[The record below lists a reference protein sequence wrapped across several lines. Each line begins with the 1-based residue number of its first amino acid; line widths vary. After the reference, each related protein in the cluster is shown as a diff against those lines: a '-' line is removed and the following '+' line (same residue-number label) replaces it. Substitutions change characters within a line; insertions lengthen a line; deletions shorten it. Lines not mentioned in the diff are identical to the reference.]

1 MFPRSFN
8 ARVAERMAIWGAMLG
23 FLFFLY
29 AATELLQG
37 WKMASIASDMHAAIA
52 ALEAQADTKADPKAG
67 KALIEKLEAVH
78 GRETDLLANNRQNKI
93 LLTLLI
99 LFVIGQFLVREYRWL
114 VDPMVKMAGVLRADS
129 GQAGKIGAEALR
141 RDEIG
146 TLAQALTSHF
156 GMVRRQQQAASE
168 EQAKLAERLSRQ
180 EAFKR
185 ESVAFQDRIAAI
197 VAQLEDCAGRMST
210 ASHGLTSVS
219 TDADRR
225 AGASAQSTERASAH
239 VDVVATSIK
248 DVAASVTAVAT
259 EADKTSAV
267 AADARALVEAASGD
281 AKALT
286 EAARTIEH
294 VMALIE
300 DVAEQT
306 NLLALNATIEAAR
319 AGEMGRG
326 FGVVASEVKQ
336 LATRTSKATEE
347 VRGGLQGIT
356 AASVR
361 IAERVARLVSSIEQ
375 VDAVAAVI
383 AASMREQEANTHAIT
398 SNTAK
403 TAEDVRDVADTVKHV
418 AAMISEA
425 REAAELVTRVS
436 AELGTQASDLK
447 SVVERFVETSERIA
461 A

>member
-1 MFPRSFN
+1 
-8 ARVAERMAIWGAMLG
+8 MAIWGAMLG

-29 AATELLQG
+29 AATEVLQG
-37 WKMASIASDMHAAIA
+37 WKMGSIAA
-52 ALEAQADTKADPKAG
+52 EAQHTIAQLKQADPAAAKP
-67 KALIEKLEAVH
+67 LVEQLEHIHA
-78 GRETDLLANNRQNKI
+78 RQSDLLANNRQNKI
-93 LLTLLI
+93 LLSLLM
-99 LFVIGQFLVREYRWL
+99 LFVIGQILLREYRWL
-114 VDPMVKMAGVLRADS
+114 VDPMVKMAGALRADS
-129 GQAGKIGAEALR
+129 AQAAQIGADAMR

-156 GMVRRQQQAASE
+156 GLVRRQQQAASE
-168 EQAKLAERLSRQ
+168 EQAKLSERLSRQ
-180 EAFKR
+180 DAFKR
-185 ESVAFQDRIAAI
+185 ESVAFQDNIATI
-197 VAQLEDCAGRMST
+197 VAQLESCAEHMST
-210 ASHGLTSVS
+210 ASDALASVS
-219 TDADRR
+219 TDADSR

-248 DVAASVTAVAT
+248 DVAVSVTTVAA

-267 AADARALVEAASGD
+267 AADARELVAAASED

-300 DVAEQT
+300 EVAGQT

-361 IAERVARLVSSIEQ
+361 IAERIARLVSAIEQ

-383 AASMREQEANTHAIT
+383 ATSMREQETNTQAIT

-403 TAEDVRDVADTVKHV
+403 TAEDVREVADTVKHV

-425 REAAELVTRVS
+425 RQAAEMVTKVS
-436 AELGTQASDLK
+436 ADLGQQASELR
-447 SVVERFVETSERIA
+447 VVVDRFVETTERIA

>member
-23 FLFFLY
+23 FLISLY
-29 AATELLQG
+29 AATELIQS
-37 WKMASIASDMHAAIA
+37 WKMATIAADMRAAISAAQAHAGGDAAQSGLVAAIA
-52 ALEAQADTKADPKAG
+52 D
-67 KALIEKLEAVH
+67 VH
-78 GRETDLLANNRQNKI
+78 GRETYLLANNRQNK
-93 LLTLLI
+93 LLLALLA
-99 LFVIGQFLVREYRWL
+99 LFVLGLILVREYRWL
-114 VDPMVKMAGVLRADS
+114 VEPMVKMAGVLRTDADS
-129 GQAGKIGAEALR
+129 AGRIGAEALR

-156 GMVRRQQQAASE
+156 GLVRRQQQAAGE
-168 EQAKLAERLSRQ
+168 EQARLSERLSRQ
-180 EAFKR
+180 DAFRR
-185 ESVAFQDRIAAI
+185 ESLAFQERIGEI
-197 VAQLEDCAGRMST
+197 VQRLESCAGRMST
-210 ASHGLTSVS
+210 TSQGLATISS
-219 TDADRR
+219 DADAR
-225 AGASAQSTERASAH
+225 AGATAQSTARASER
-239 VDVVATSIK
+239 VNVVATSIK
-248 DVAASVTAVAT
+248 DVAASVTSVAA
-259 EADKTSAV
+259 EADKTSSV
-267 AADARALVEAASGD
+267 AADARQLVEAASGD
-281 AKALT
+281 AAALT

-294 VMALIE
+294 VIALIE
-300 DVAEQT
+300 EVAAQT

-326 FGVVASEVKQ
+326 FGVVANEVKQ

-361 IAERVARLVSSIEQ
+361 IAERVARLVESIEQ

-383 AASMREQEANTHAIT
+383 AAATREQETNTRAIT

-403 TAEDVRDVADTVKHV
+403 TADDVRDVAETVRHV

-425 REAAELVTRVS
+425 RQAAELATRVS
-436 AELGTQASDLK
+436 ADLGEQASDLRH
-447 SVVERFVETSERIA
+447 VVERFVATSERVA

>member
-1 MFPRSFN
+1 MFPKSFN

-29 AATELLQG
+29 AATEVLQG
-37 WKMASIASDMHAAIA
+37 WKMGAIASEMHATIT
-52 ALEAQADTKADPKAG
+52 ALEAQSDPKAG
-67 KALIEKLEAVH
+67 KALVEKLEAIH

-93 LLTLLI
+93 LLSLLI
-99 LFVIGQFLVREYRWL
+99 LFVMGQLVVREYRWL
-114 VDPMVKMAGVLRADS
+114 VDPMVKMASVLGSDS
-129 GQAGKIGAEALR
+129 AQAGKIGAEALR

-156 GMVRRQQQAASE
+156 GLVRRQQQAATE
-168 EQAKLAERLSRQ
+168 EQAKLSERLSRQ
-180 EAFKR
+180 DAFKR
-185 ESVAFQDRIAAI
+185 ESVTFQDHIAGI
-197 VAQLEDCAGRMST
+197 VGRLEDCASRMST
-210 ASHGLTSVS
+210 ASHGLASVS
-219 TDADRR
+219 TDADAR

-248 DVAASVTAVAT
+248 DVAASVTAVAA

-267 AADARALVEAASGD
+267 AADARQLVEAASGD
-281 AKALT
+281 ARALT

-300 DVAEQT
+300 EVADQT

-336 LATRTSKATEE
+336 LATRTSRATEE

-361 IAERVARLVSSIEQ
+361 IAERIARLVASIEQ
-375 VDAVAAVI
+375 VDSVAAVI
-383 AASMREQEANTHAIT
+383 AASMREQEANTQAIT
-398 SNTAK
+398 SNTAR
-403 TAEDVRDVADTVKHV
+403 TAEDVRDVAETVKHV
-418 AAMISEA
+418 ATMISEA
-425 REAAELVTRVS
+425 REASELVTRVS
-436 AELGTQASDLK
+436 AELGAQASDLK
-447 SVVERFVETSERIA
+447 SVVERFVETTERVA

>member
-1 MFPRSFN
+1 MFPKSFN
-8 ARVAERMAIWGAMLG
+8 AKVAERMAIWGAMLG

-37 WKMASIASDMHAAIA
+37 WKMGSIAAEMHNAIA
-52 ALEAQADTKADPKAG
+52 AIEAQPEAKAS
-67 KALIEKLEAVH
+67 KALIEKLEQVH
-78 GRETDLLANNRQNKI
+78 TRETDLLANNRQNKI
-93 LLTLLI
+93 LLSLLI
-99 LFVIGQFLVREYRWL
+99 LFVLGQIIVREYRWL
-114 VDPMVKMAGVLRADS
+114 VDPMVKMATVLRTDS
-129 GQAGKIGAEALR
+129 AQGPNIGADALR

-156 GMVRRQQQAASE
+156 GLVRRQQQAAAQ
-168 EQAKLAERLSRQ
+168 EQAKLSERLSRQ

-185 ESVAFQDRIAAI
+185 ESVTFQESIAGI
-197 VAQLEDCAGRMST
+197 VARLEDCAGRMSN
-210 ASHGLTSVS
+210 ASHGLASVS
-219 TDADRR
+219 TDADAR

-248 DVAASVTAVAT
+248 DVAASVTTVAA

-267 AADARALVEAASGD
+267 AADARQLVEAASDD

-300 DVAEQT
+300 EVADQT

-361 IAERVARLVSSIEQ
+361 IAERIARLVASIEQ

-383 AASMREQEANTHAIT
+383 ATSMRDQESNTQSIT

-403 TAEDVRDVADTVKHV
+403 TAEDVRLVAETVKHV

-436 AELGTQASDLK
+436 AELGAQASDLK
-447 SVVERFVETSERIA
+447 VVVERFVETTERIA